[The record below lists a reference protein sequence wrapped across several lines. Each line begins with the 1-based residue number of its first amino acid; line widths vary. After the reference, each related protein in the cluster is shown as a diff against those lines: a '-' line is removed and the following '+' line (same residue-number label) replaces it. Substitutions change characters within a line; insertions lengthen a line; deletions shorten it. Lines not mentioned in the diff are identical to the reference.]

1 MISTSP
7 CDKLPHLAPMDL
19 ESAPDVPKPASFENK
34 TSDSHSEMKD
44 DAVSSV
50 ELQNQHV
57 EDEAA
62 RVYLQGSQFWLVSA
76 S

>member
-1 MISTSP
+1 MDIE
-7 CDKLPHLAPMDL
+7 LAH
-19 ESAPDVPKPASFENK
+19 PDVPKGASFENK
-34 TSDSHSEMKD
+34 TSDSHSEMKYD
-44 DAVSSV
+44 GVGSD
-50 ELQNQHV
+50 ERQKQHL